1 MKHCNK
7 ALLSFAIC
15 LFVLVASSCATTNNK
30 KIDYYSSEKNYVEV
44 TGIIN
49 HVVFDEE
56 QQILYLGFSDLSKEL
71 DDDCFKIVGNS
82 YYIVSN
88 TDKDL
93 IQIGKTATFVTAPK
107 YFGDG
112 YVMPIVSLTI
122 DDITILKYDV
132 GLSGYLD
139 WLKK

>member
-7 ALLSFAIC
+7 ILPLTLC
-15 LFVLVASSCATTNNK
+15 LFVLVASSCVTTNNK
-30 KIDYYSSEKNYVEV
+30 KMNYYSNEKNYVEV
-44 TGIIN
+44 TGTIN
-49 HVVFDEE
+49 HIVFDEKQE
-56 QQILYLGFSDLSKEL
+56 ILYLGFSNLSKKL
-71 DDDCFKIVGNS
+71 DDDCFKIVGDS
-82 YYIVSN
+82 YSLVVAS
-88 TDKDL
+88 KES

-122 DDITILKYDV
+122 DDNVILQYEIGFSD
-132 GLSGYLD
+132 YLD